1 MAESKFAGIL
11 RNRIV
16 ATEESSQGRAE
27 APVKTG
33 GRKRGKK
40 SNPEYR
46 LRSLLLRD
54 KTHRKATDKVRD
66 LDNGKDLSDVV
77 NELLEQWTSRK
88 T

>member
-1 MAESKFAGIL
+1 MVESKFAGIL
-11 RNRIV
+11 KNRIV
-16 ATEESSQGRAE
+16 ATEASPQGRVE

-40 SNPEYR
+40 SNPDYR

-54 KTHRKATDKVRD
+54 TIHRTATDKVRD
-66 LDNGKDLSDVV
+66 LDDGKDLSDVV